1 MRDKGIYVMCGVPGC
16 GKSTWAR
23 KNAKPGHS
31 AIISR
36 DRIRFDMLSP
46 NDDYFKYEDE
56 VLEQFYKQ
64 INMAI
69 ESPWVDEIYVDA
81 THLTE
86 KARNQLLDNID
97 VFAATELVMVWFN
110 ISLET
115 CLERNAQ
122 RTGRALVPEKAI
134 RNMYKSF
141 QQPIY
146 DEKYEY
152 DGIIEVSE

>member
-1 MRDKGIYVMCGVPGC
+1 MRDKQIYVMCGVPGC

-23 KNAKPGHS
+23 KHAIPGHS

-69 ESPWVDEIYVDA
+69 ESPWVDEIYIDA

-110 ISLET
+110 VSLET

-152 DGIIEVSE
+152 NNIIEVGE

>member
-1 MRDKGIYVMCGVPGC
+1 M
-16 GKSTWAR
+16 
-23 KNAKPGHS
+23 
-31 AIISR
+31 
-36 DRIRFDMLSP
+36 
-46 NDDYFKYEDE
+46 
-56 VLEQFYKQ
+56 EQFYKQ

-110 ISLET
+110 VSLET

-152 DGIIEVSE
+152 DNIIEVSE

>member
-1 MRDKGIYVMCGVPGC
+1 MRDKQIYVMCGVPGC

-23 KNAKPGHS
+23 KHAIPGHS

-69 ESPWVDEIYVDA
+69 ESPWVDEIYIDA
-81 THLTE
+81 THLNE
-86 KARNQLLDNID
+86 RARNTLLDNID
-97 VFAATELVMVWFN
+97 VFAATELIMVWFDV
-110 ISLET
+110 SLET

-134 RNMYKSF
+134 RNMYKFF

-152 DGIIEVSE
+152 DNIIEVSE